1 MSMSPRTTTLVSAG
15 LALGLAG
22 VVGCVSQSTYELARM
37 DAENTKL
44 RYQQEVQRAQALT
57 EQVKQM
63 KLQIEDLENKQR
75 TASETADRATREY
88 KQVRDELLA
97 MKIRQEQEQ
106 HRIKTRLK
114 QSLKQLDQERL
125 LLEAEQD
132 LGLKYEGATPETKER
147 VKELLQQIDG
157 LLHQTAPR

>member
-1 MSMSPRTTTLVSAG
+1 MSPGTKVFAG
-15 LALGLAG
+15 AGIVLGLAS
-22 VVGCVSQSTYELARM
+22 VVGCVSQNSYELARM
-37 DAENTKL
+37 DAENATL
-44 RYQQEVQRAQALT
+44 RYQQEAQRTQVLA

-63 KLQIEDLENKQR
+63 KVQIEDLETKRR

-114 QSLKQLDQERL
+114 QNLKQLDQERT

-132 LGLKYEGATPETKER
+132 LSTKYEGAAPETKER

>member
-1 MSMSPRTTTLVSAG
+1 MSPRTKAFVGAG
-15 LALGLAG
+15 IVLGLAS
-22 VVGCVSQSTYELARM
+22 VVSCVSQTSYELARM
-37 DAENTKL
+37 DAENAQL
-44 RYQQEVQRAQALT
+44 RYQQEAQRAQALA

-63 KLQIEDLENKQR
+63 KFQIEDLETKQR
-75 TASETADRATREY
+75 TASEIADRATREY

-106 HRIKTRLK
+106 HRIKARLR
-114 QSLKQLDQERL
+114 QNLKQLNQERT
-125 LLEAEQD
+125 LLETEQD
-132 LGLKYEGATPETKER
+132 LSTKYEGATPETKER